1 MGFFSRVIRTDI
13 PGSFFSVIPERID
26 GAFASSHRRAMVDGR
41 VLPEQM
47 AYARGTDRHYA
58 VQCGVVEAAVAL
70 GGENITARVGPSR
83 YPMALIRMG
92 NTIIATCITDSLDNL
107 RRSDARSQLA
117 SLNAVF
123 EPIQPSFWESEEA
136 PSLDGYRF
144 AMLLVA
150 KPHRDADQSLPGGI
164 YFGVPTSSLRSWHF
178 YQHVDA
184 VRGLYEEADWAETP
198 PVADRRIPRLRAI
211 SRATDSD
218 GGTGTEG

>member
-1 MGFFSRVIRTDI
+1 MGFFSRVIRTEI
-13 PGSFFSVIPERID
+13 PEAFFSVIPERID
-26 GAFASSHRRAMVDGR
+26 GAFASAHRRATAEGR

-58 VQCGVVEAAVAL
+58 VQRGVVEAAVSL

-92 NTIIATCITDSLDNL
+92 RTIIATCITDSLDSL

-117 SLNAVF
+117 SLNSVF
-123 EPIQPSFWESEEA
+123 EPIQPSLWESDDA
-136 PSLDGYRF
+136 PVLDDYRF

-150 KPHRDADQSLPGGI
+150 KPHRDADQSLPSGI
-164 YFGVPTSSLRSWHF
+164 FFGVPSSSLRSWHF
-178 YQHVDA
+178 YEQVDA

-198 PVADRRIPRLRAI
+198 PVADRRMPRLRANPR
-211 SRATDSD
+211 SVETDGS
-218 GGTGTEG
+218 TGTEG